1 MEEQEKNDRNVAL
14 NEAARHRTSSEQAT
28 DVVRNAEKYFK
39 FLQGDKEQNG
49 A

>member
-1 MEEQEKNDRNVAL
+1 MTKEERDNRHVAL
-14 NEAARHRTSSEQAT
+14 NEAARHRTVNEKAFN
-28 DVVRNAEKYFK
+28 VVENAEKYFK